1 MSNLLHLDSDDMR
14 EKFAQEPFKLQ
25 HELVGHPLTSL
36 DALAELAEEV
46 PQDMIEH
53 NVGEVP
59 EVADP
64 NAVAKADLPAA
75 EIVRG
80 IETNGCWIVIPIH
93 ASPRYESFLD
103 DLISEV
109 RPLLRPEEGEVRH
122 QQGVF
127 LLSAPGKVT
136 PTHVD
141 SEQGFLLQ
149 FKGDKEIRLGQ
160 FADSKTRELQ
170 IESVHAGGHR
180 NLTEKPEEM
189 TTYHLDPGEGV
200 HVPGFYPHMV
210 KNGDSVSLSINFAF
224 LTDATIRHQNV
235 YSMNARLRKL
245 GLNPSPPGERPR
257 ADRHKERLAKTAAK
271 LTSRR

>member
-1 MSNLLHLDSDDMR
+1 MSQLLHLDPDEMR
-14 EKFAQEPFKLQ
+14 AKFAHEPFVFR
-25 HELVGHPLTSL
+25 HELVGHPMTSL
-36 DALAELAEEV
+36 EALAELAEEV
-46 PQDMIEH
+46 PLDLIEH

-64 NAVAKADLPAA
+64 NAVSQADLPPG

-103 DLISEV
+103 DLIGEV
-109 RPLLRPEEGEVRH
+109 RPLLGPEEGEIRH

-160 FADSKTRELQ
+160 FVDPTTRAVE
-170 IESVHAGGHR
+170 IEGVHAGGHR
-180 NLTEKPEEM
+180 NLTQMPEEM
-189 TTYHLDPGEGV
+189 TPFHLDPGEGV

-224 LTDATIRHQNV
+224 LTDATIRHRTV

-245 GLNPSPPGERPR
+245 GLRPAAPGVRPR
-257 ADRHKERLAKTAAK
+257 ADRRKVRLAQTASK
-271 LTSRR
+271 LSPKR

>member
-1 MSNLLHLDSDDMR
+1 MSNLLHLDSEEMR
-14 EKFAQEPFKLQ
+14 DKFGHEPFKLT
-25 HELVGHPLTSL
+25 HELVGHPMTSL

-46 PQDMIEH
+46 PLDLIEH

-64 NAVAKADLPAA
+64 NAVAQADLPPA

-103 DLISEV
+103 DLIAEV
-109 RPLLRPEEGEVRH
+109 RPLLRPDEGEIRH

-149 FKGDKEIRLGQ
+149 FKGDKEMRLGQ

-170 IESVHAGGHR
+170 IENVHAGGHR
-180 NLTEKPEEM
+180 NLTEKPEAM

-245 GLNPSPPGERPR
+245 GLNPSPPGARPR

>member
-1 MSNLLHLDSDDMR
+1 MSKLLHIDPEEMR
-14 EKFAQEPFKLQ
+14 DKFAREPFKIT
-25 HELVGHPLTSL
+25 HELVNHPLTTL

-46 PQDMIEH
+46 PLDSIET

-64 NAVAKADLPAA
+64 NAVQAADMPPG

-80 IETNGCWIVIPIH
+80 IETNGCWIVIPVH
-93 ASPRYESFLD
+93 HSPRYETFLN
-103 DLISEV
+103 DLIGEV
-109 RPLLRPEEGEVRH
+109 RPLLRPEEGEIQH

-136 PTHVD
+136 PTHID

-160 FADSKTRELQ
+160 FQDPSTRDLQ

-180 NLTEKPEEM
+180 NLTEKPEDM
-189 TTYHLDPGEGV
+189 TPYHLDPGEGV

-245 GLNPSPPGERPR
+245 GLKPAPPGHSER
-257 ADRHKERLAKTAAK
+257 ADRRKVRLAKTAAK
-271 LTSRR
+271 LSSRR

>member
-1 MSNLLHLDSDDMR
+1 MSQLLHIDTDEMR
-14 EKFAQEPFKLQ
+14 AKFAREPFLLR

-36 DALAELAEEV
+36 EALAELAEEV
-46 PQDMIEH
+46 PLDLIEH

-64 NAVAKADLPAA
+64 DAVPQADLPPG

-103 DLISEV
+103 DLIGEV
-109 RPLLRPEEGEVRH
+109 RPLLRPDEGEIRH
-122 QQGVF
+122 KQGVF

-160 FADSKTRELQ
+160 FADPTTRAVE
-170 IESVHAGGHR
+170 IEGVHAGGHR
-180 NLTEKPEEM
+180 NLSQMPEEM
-189 TTYHLDPGEGV
+189 TPFHLDPGDGI

-224 LTDATIRHQNV
+224 LTDATIRHRTV

-245 GLNPSPPGERPR
+245 GLRPAPPGVRPR
-257 ADRHKERLAKTAAK
+257 ADRRKERLAKTASK
-271 LTSRR
+271 LSPNR

>member
-1 MSNLLHLDSDDMR
+1 MSNLLHLDPDDMR
-14 EKFAQEPFKLQ
+14 EKFAHEPFKLQ
-25 HELVGHPLTSL
+25 HELVGHPMTSL

-46 PQDMIEH
+46 PLDLIEH

-64 NAVAKADLPAA
+64 NAVAQADLPPAD
-75 EIVRG
+75 IVRG

-103 DLISEV
+103 ELIAGV
-109 RPLLRPEEGEVRH
+109 RPLLRPEEGEIRH

-160 FADSKTRELQ
+160 FADAKTRDLQ
-170 IESVHAGGHR
+170 IESVHGGGHR

-210 KNGDSVSLSINFAF
+210 QNGDSVSLSINFAF